1 MTERKNPLYL
11 YYTTVNDS
19 YIPQMRAAGT
29 NLEEKMPYGKGAY
42 LSVSPNAQMGVDYT
56 LGQEAD
62 WKEQDCVRLGNEYYT
77 MDKFA
82 EYIASVIKTDNIE
95 LVKKTLELVRQ
106 KYMGEMANDVNYY
119 EKLGIVPYTY
129 VHKEPQRVVDAIV
142 FSYGKNFNPS
152 ATQDKLTGYT
162 FEPRDVLSGN
172 LQTFRVDAK
181 SLPFTRQVGEKS
193 KLCDGVQTLKSQDCL
208 RGYSAVGSFLTIY
221 GIGDVDRADAH
232 VFDDQEAF
240 IDKASEFVELISRP
254 SAISKNIDAS
264 QVSDTFK
271 HTVDMVQEHIK
282 YEPKDNEELN
292 KRLVEYHALLVQRKM
307 QRKKHKE
314 YYDLVRQGVPISAD
328 LRKGLPTI
336 PEMKNVRERLLNLSK
351 ALVTEYIEGMPLADV
366 YRAMT
371 ENVADKDLPQR
382 IEKIREVYGFEAF
395 EVPVVTQDRSKP
407 DDQQM
412 KIMDYSTD
420 GKAKPQPN
428 KAMEIQLVVLN
439 PEIIVPTHRMGVDTK
454 GKWEPIESADKH
466 KTVSRTSVTRFP
478 KKMLAGIDGMEIFQ
492 PRMQQGEM
500 RLVANEEA
508 LNKLSSREQIVL
520 GHLMEMYRV
529 DFENIGT
536 KDEPICALKKDSVDN
551 FHSAMRVIRRAKLE
565 SQNLPR
571 GVVAQSL
578 ANTGR

>member
-1 MTERKNPLYL
+1 MTERKDPVYL

-19 YIPQMRAAGT
+19 CIPQMRPAGT

-42 LSVSPNAQMGVDYT
+42 LSLSSNARMGVDYT
-56 LGQEAD
+56 LGHEAD

-82 EYIASVIKTDNIE
+82 EHIASVVHTDNID

-106 KYMGEMANDVNYY
+106 KYMGEMPDKIDLY

-129 VHKEPQRVVDAIV
+129 VHKEAQRVVDAIV
-142 FSYGKNFNPS
+142 FSYGKNFSPT
-152 ATQDKLTGYT
+152 ATQNQLSGYT

-172 LQTFRVDAK
+172 LQTFRVDVK
-181 SLPFTRQVGEKS
+181 TLPFTRQVGEKE
-193 KLCDGVQTLKSQDCL
+193 KLCNGHRSLEEQGCL

-221 GIGDVDRADAH
+221 GIGDIDRVDPR
-232 VFDDQEAF
+232 VCDDQEAF

-254 SAISKNIDAS
+254 SAVWKNLDAS

-271 HTVDMVQEHIK
+271 YTVDMVHDYLKPIPGAEEKMAK
-282 YEPKDNEELN
+282 YLA
-292 KRLVEYHALLVQRKM
+292 EYRSLLVQRKT
-307 QRKKHKE
+307 QRNKHKD
-314 YYDLVRQGVPISAD
+314 YYDLVRQGVPISSE
-328 LRKGLPTI
+328 LRKELPTI
-336 PEMKNVRERLLNLSK
+336 PEMSNVRERLLEMSK
-351 ALVTEYIEGMPLADV
+351 LLVTTYIEGMPLADV

-382 IEKIREVYGFEAF
+382 IAKIREVYGFEAF
-395 EVPVVTQDRSKP
+395 DVPVVTQDMSKP
-407 DDQQM
+407 NDQVLQIM
-412 KIMDYSTD
+412 KYATD
-420 GKAKPQPN
+420 GKVQPQPN

-478 KKMLAGIDGMEIFQ
+478 KKLLASIDGMEIFQ
-492 PRMQQGEM
+492 PSMQQGEM
-500 RLVANEEA
+500 RLIANEES
-508 LNKLSSREQIVL
+508 LNKLSSRQQVVL
-520 GHLMEMYRV
+520 EHLMEMYRV
-529 DFENIGT
+529 DFENIGSNAN
-536 KDEPICALKKDSVDN
+536 PICALKKDSVDN
-551 FHSAMRVIRRAKLE
+551 FHSAMRVVRRAKLE
-565 SQNLPR
+565 TQNLPR

>member
-1 MTERKNPLYL
+1 MTERTDPVYL

-29 NLEEKMPYGKGAY
+29 NLQEQMPYGKGAY
-42 LSVSPNAQMGVDYT
+42 LSLSSNARMGVDYT

-82 EYIASVIKTDNIE
+82 EHIASVVHTDNID

-106 KYMGEMANDVNYY
+106 KYMGEIPNDVNCY
-119 EKLGIVPYTY
+119 EKLGIVPCTY
-129 VHKEPQRVVDAIV
+129 VHKEAQRVVDAIV
-142 FSYGKNFNPS
+142 FSYGQNFDAS
-152 ATQDKLTGYT
+152 ATQPQLSGYT

-172 LQTFRVDAK
+172 LQTFRVDVK
-181 SLPFTRQVGEKS
+181 TLPFTRQVGEKE
-193 KLCDGVQTLKSQDCL
+193 KLCNGHCSLESQGCL

-221 GIGDVDRADAH
+221 GIGDIDRVDPR
-232 VFDDQEAF
+232 VCDDQEAF

-254 SAISKNIDAS
+254 SAVFKNIDAS

-271 HTVDMVQEHIK
+271 HTVDMVHDYLKPIPGAEEKMAK
-282 YEPKDNEELN
+282 YLA
-292 KRLVEYHALLVQRKM
+292 EYRSLLVQRKI
-307 QRKKHKE
+307 QRNKHKE
-314 YYDLVRQGVPISAD
+314 YYDLVRQGVPISSE
-328 LRKGLPTI
+328 LRKELPTI
-336 PEMKNVRERLLNLSK
+336 PEMKNVRERLLEMSK
-351 ALVTEYIEGMPLADV
+351 LLVTTYIEGMPLADV

-382 IEKIREVYGFEAF
+382 IAKIREVYGFEAF
-395 EVPVVTQDRSKP
+395 EVPVVTQDMSKP
-407 DDQQM
+407 NDQVM
-412 KIMDYSTD
+412 KIMDYVTD

-454 GKWEPIESADKH
+454 GKWEPIESADKN